1 MLEHPDTVSEQLLAL
16 IERGLRARSD
26 GQARAGRPGVR
37 RTVTDLTKQRRVAGL
52 RAGRRRHAS

>member
-16 IERGLRARSD
+16 MERGLRARSN
-26 GQARAGRPGVR
+26 GLVRTRPRVR